1 MLWYLIKFFCVFWQ
15 PYGHSLGFFSEN
27 AVNFPPSPA
36 HTDILTC
43 ALWVWW
49 SAFLSMFLDFYVD
62 FCAFGDFLLLPPLE
76 MCLWYLM
83 ECLRLSLHSSGL
95 AGLAGPLCGG
105 GAWMPLMLGVEQLW
119 VQAMGGEDDG
129 TRAFPTPPFSVSSWA
144 SWLTAESTVPKHP
157 PSPACETHLPV
168 P

>member
-43 ALWVWW
+43 TLWVWW

-95 AGLAGPLCGG
+95 AGPLCGG
-105 GAWMPLMLGVEQLW
+105 GAWMPLMLGGRAAVGTGNGRRGWWHSGVPHTALLCVLMSQLTDSR
-119 VQAMGGEDDG
+119 EH
-129 TRAFPTPPFSVSSWA
+129 RA
-144 SWLTAESTVPKHP
+144 
-157 PSPACETHLPV
+157 
-168 P
+168 